1 MRFLATADL
10 HINGVSGVQ
19 LLERIL
25 DCAKAHGCEAVLIG
39 GDLLENPF
47 PDAAAEQALL
57 TLLSGAD
64 LPILLVAGN
73 HDPLE
78 LTDLYNKL
86 PKGCY
91 CFPEAIT
98 AVTLAEGVRVFG
110 YSAARYSGEDHPLA
124 GWQAPQGGVN
134 ILLAH
139 GHVDGTDYRPIASAE
154 LAASGLQLAI
164 VGHIHKGERRDIG
177 GCRLLVPGIPEGRG
191 WDELGEK
198 YVYIVDAAPNGAVSF
213 EAVSVAERCYRELS
227 VELGG
232 CTEEG
237 EVLARLEAV
246 ELPADTVARL
256 ILVGSPACDPAPAAR
271 LYAERHGREV
281 VNRTDPSL
289 SVAVLK
295 EQKTLQGAFV
305 RRALAE
311 IEAADP
317 ADRPILEE
325 ALRLGLEALKE
336 ARV

>member
-10 HINGVSGVQ
+10 HIKELSEVA

-25 DCAKAHGCEAVLIG
+25 DCAKARCCEAVLIG
-39 GDLLENPF
+39 GDLLDHPF
-47 PDAAAEQALL
+47 PDGAVEQALL
-57 TLLSGAD
+57 TLLGGAG

-91 CFPEAIT
+91 CFPAAIT
-98 AVTLAEGVRVFG
+98 AVSLGELRVFG
-110 YSAARYSGEDHPLA
+110 YSAPRRFGEEHPLA

-139 GHVDGTDYRPIASAE
+139 GHVDGSDFLPITSAE
-154 LAASGLQLAI
+154 LAESGLQLAI

-198 YVYIVDAAPNGAVSF
+198 FVYIVDAAPNGAVSF

-227 VELGG
+227 VEVSG
-232 CTEEG
+232 CTEE

-246 ELPADTVARL
+246 EISADTVARL

-271 LYAERHGREV
+271 LYTERHGRETV
-281 VNRTDPSL
+281 DRTDPSL

-325 ALRLGLEALKE
+325 ALRLGLQALKE

>member
-10 HINGVSGVQ
+10 HIKT
-19 LLERIL
+19 LADTALAARIL
-25 DCAKAHGCEAVLIG
+25 RCAQERGCEAVLIG
-39 GDLLENPF
+39 GDLLDHPF
-47 PDAAAEQALL
+47 PEAAVEQE
-57 TLLSGAD
+57 LLSLLGGAGM
-64 LPILLVAGN
+64 PILLAAGN

-78 LTDLYNKL
+78 LTALYQKL
-86 PKGCY
+86 PTGCF

-98 AVTLAEGVRVFG
+98 AVSLGQGVRVFG
-110 YSAARYSGEDHPLA
+110 YSAPRRVGEDHPLA
-124 GWQAPQGGVN
+124 GFRAPADGIN
-134 ILLAH
+134 ILLGH
-139 GHVDGTDYRPIASAE
+139 GHVDGADFRPVASAE
-154 LAASGLQLAI
+154 LAESGLQLAI
-164 VGHIHKGERRDIG
+164 IGHIHKGERRDIG

-198 YVYIVDAAPNGAVSF
+198 YVYIVDAAPSGAVSF

-227 VELGG
+227 VDLTD
-232 CTEEG
+232 CTEE
-237 EVLARLEAV
+237 ELLARLEAV

-271 LYAERHGREV
+271 LYAERSGREV
-281 VNRTDPSL
+281 INRTDPSL
-289 SVAVLK
+289 SVAVLR

-317 ADRPILEE
+317 ADRPLLEE